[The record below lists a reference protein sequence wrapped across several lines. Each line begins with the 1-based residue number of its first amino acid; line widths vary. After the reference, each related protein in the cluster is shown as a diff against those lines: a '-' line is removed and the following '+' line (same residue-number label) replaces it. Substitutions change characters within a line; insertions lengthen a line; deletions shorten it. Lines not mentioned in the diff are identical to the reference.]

1 MAGDK
6 MLIKQKK
13 DKVILELCIIV
24 YILTSFIGFYFNYI
38 NNNLT
43 AFFMGFVAL
52 ITPLLL
58 PFIFYLFKL
67 KATKAIYIINI
78 IFMYFAS
85 LIGSCFNGYNLPFFD
100 KILHFSSG
108 IFASLLAV
116 ILFYVIKKE
125 KKIIDHQEYKIFI
138 LFVFNTNLAIAML
151 WELFEYMM
159 LILFNNDCINHYKT
173 GVHDSMTDMLC
184 ALVAGTIIIFL
195 IIRFYQ
201 QEKKHFLLQLCED
214 FYDQNFN

>member
-1 MAGDK
+1 MIISMLSRQKQDK
-6 MLIKQKK
+6 LILQ
-13 DKVILELCIIV
+13 LCIII
-24 YILTSFIGFYFNYI
+24 YILTSITGFYLNYV

-43 AFFMGFVAL
+43 AFFMIFVAL
-52 ITPLLL
+52 ITP
-58 PFIFYLFKL
+58 FIIPCLFHLFKL
-67 KATKAIYIINI
+67 KATNEIYIINL

-85 LIGSCFNGYNLPFFD
+85 LIGSSFNGYSIPFFD

-108 IFASLLAV
+108 ICASLLAV
-116 ILFYVIKKE
+116 ILFYIIKKE
-125 KKIIDHQEYKIFI
+125 KKITSRQDYKIFL

-151 WELFEYMM
+151 WELYEYMM

-184 ALVAGTIIIFL
+184 ALLAGIFIIFL
-195 IIRFYQ
+195 INRYYKHK
-201 QEKKHFLLQLCED
+201 KKHFLLQLCEN

>member
-1 MAGDK
+1 
-6 MLIKQKK
+6 MLIKQKW

-24 YILTSFIGFYFNYI
+24 YIVTSLIGFYFNYI
-38 NNNLT
+38 NNDLT
-43 AFFMGFVAL
+43 VFFMGFVAL

-67 KATKAIYIINI
+67 KATKTIYIINI

-85 LIGSCFNGYNLPFFD
+85 LIGSCFNGYDLPFFD

-116 ILFYVIKKE
+116 ILFYIIKKE
-125 KKIIDHQEYKIFI
+125 KKIVEHQEYKIFI

-184 ALVAGTIIIFL
+184 ALVAGIIIIFM
-195 IIRFYQ
+195 IKRSYQ
-201 QEKKHFLLQLCED
+201 QKKKYFLLQLCDD

>member
-85 LIGSCFNGYNLPFFD
+85 LIGSCLTD
-100 KILHFSSG
+100 
-108 IFASLLAV
+108 
-116 ILFYVIKKE
+116 
-125 KKIIDHQEYKIFI
+125 IIYH
-138 LFVFNTNLAIAML
+138 
-151 WELFEYMM
+151 
-159 LILFNNDCINHYKT
+159 
-173 GVHDSMTDMLC
+173 
-184 ALVAGTIIIFL
+184 FL
-195 IIRFYQ
+195 IKFYTFQ
-201 QEKKHFLLQLCED
+201 VGYLLL
-214 FYDQNFN
+214 Y

>member
-1 MAGDK
+1 
-6 MLIKQKK
+6 MLIKQKW

-24 YILTSFIGFYFNYI
+24 YIVTSLIGFYFNYI
-38 NNNLT
+38 NNDLT

-67 KATKAIYIINI
+67 KATKTIYIINI

-85 LIGSCFNGYNLPFFD
+85 LIGSCFNGYDLPFFD

-116 ILFYVIKKE
+116 ILFYIIKKE
-125 KKIIDHQEYKIFI
+125 KKIVEHQEYKIFI

-159 LILFNNDCINHYKT
+159 LILFNNACINHYKT

-184 ALVAGTIIIFL
+184 ALVAGIIIIFM
-195 IIRFYQ
+195 IKRSYQ
-201 QEKKHFLLQLCED
+201 QKKKYFLLQLCDD

>member
-1 MAGDK
+1 
-6 MLIKQKK
+6 
-13 DKVILELCIIV
+13 
-24 YILTSFIGFYFNYI
+24 
-38 NNNLT
+38 
-43 AFFMGFVAL
+43 MGFVAL

-151 WELFEYMM
+151 WELF
-159 LILFNNDCINHYKT
+159 
-173 GVHDSMTDMLC
+173 
-184 ALVAGTIIIFL
+184 
-195 IIRFYQ
+195 
-201 QEKKHFLLQLCED
+201 
-214 FYDQNFN
+214 

>member
-1 MAGDK
+1 
-6 MLIKQKK
+6 
-13 DKVILELCIIV
+13 
-24 YILTSFIGFYFNYI
+24 
-38 NNNLT
+38 
-43 AFFMGFVAL
+43 MGFVAL

-195 IIRFYQ
+195 IRRFYQ